1 MRVPSTLKEPAGIS
15 DQYDTAA
22 EKKEI
27 EKYLFL
33 YLYDR
38 SKIVVTFALQALT
51 DFAVDDK
58 KMQPRI
64 VRVLKEFL
72 QTGSPAIKS
81 RSQKLLKVL
90 QEGLSKPPE
99 SN

>member
-1 MRVPSTLKEPAGIS
+1 MRVQSTLKEPAGIS
-15 DQYDTAA
+15 NQYDTAA

-33 YLYDR
+33 YIDDR
-38 SKIVVTFALQALT
+38 SKIVVTFALEALT
-51 DFAVDDK
+51 DFAVEDK

-64 VRVLKEFL
+64 VQVLKEFL

-81 RSQKLLKVL
+81 RCKKLLQVL
-90 QEGLSKPPE
+90 GREE
-99 SN
+99 